1 MVISA
6 DHVRSLHPYE
16 LRILTTLERLMM
28 KHQWVPLDL
37 IKRALGLSESEI
49 AYRIGRLMNRGMV
62 RYDTVPYEGY
72 TLIFGGYD
80 SLALSTL
87 SKRGTV
93 KALGC
98 MIGEGKESVVY
109 EAMGFGT
116 LALKFHHVGQ
126 RSFQAVRQSRE
137 YLPESGHCPWIF
149 ASRYSAEREYTA
161 LKMLHPDVRVP
172 LPVDIN
178 RHVVVMEFI
187 PGINLNRCQLEN
199 PAGFR
204 DEILELVRGA
214 YLRGVIHADLS
225 EFNVM
230 VRDGE
235 CILIDLPQWVER
247 DHPNAEAILR
257 RDLDNILRYFKRKYM
272 LAYDSEEALR
282 CVMS

>member
-6 DHVRSLHPYE
+6 DHIRSLHPYE
-16 LRILTTLERLMM
+16 IRILTTLERLMM

-49 AYRIGRLMNRGMV
+49 EYRIGRLMNMGMV
-62 RYDTVPYEGY
+62 RYDIVPYEGY

-80 SLALSTL
+80 ALALSTL
-87 SKRGTV
+87 SKRETV

-109 EAMGFGT
+109 EAVGFGT

-126 RSFQAVRQSRE
+126 RSFHAVRQSRE

-149 ASRYSAEREYTA
+149 ASRYSAEREYAA
-161 LKMLHPDVRVP
+161 LKILHPHVRVP

-187 PGINLNRCQLEN
+187 AGVNLNRCQLEN

-204 DEILELVRGA
+204 NEILELVRGA
-214 YLRGVIHADLS
+214 YQRGVIHADLS

-235 CILIDLPQWVER
+235 CILIDWPQWVER
-247 DHPNAEAILR
+247 DHPNGEAILR
-257 RDLDNILRYFKRKYM
+257 KDVDNILRYFKRKYM